1 MDEVTSTQGDQG
13 DVTEF
18 PSGGEL
24 QILRLAV
31 VAFCGAVLFVLAALA
46 IWGLAELL
54 STFKALLLP
63 ISLAGVMALVLHPLT
78 EFLCRRLHLPRVL
91 VVSVTVAAVLTATV
105 YGAWVLIPMLAEQV
119 SGLYEEG
126 AMLMRTI
133 HARFEA
139 RFPDAGDYL
148 QQQFDDV
155 EIASLVPSLENFV
168 AQLGSW
174 ISVFVGF
181 AFVPLFL
188 FFLLLSGSRI
198 KEQLAEQ
205 TAVFGLHVQEEIQ
218 YLVGVFVK
226 YVAAFFQGQ
235 LLIAMIMA
243 LLYSAGF
250 TIIGLDA
257 ALALGVF
264 SGLLNVVPFLGTVI
278 GLLLVVPH
286 AWLQDGGGPSLTLTA
301 IAVFALVQVVE
312 SWVLTPRI
320 MSDHSGLHPAMVIV
334 SLFFWGTVLG
344 GIIGVILAVPLS
356 AFVATLW
363 HQVRYRYARKVVGDF
378 DVRASESTSIV
389 SPDAER
395 DDLAPEAG
403 APAGP

>member
-1 MDEVTSTQGDQG
+1 MDSSAPPQAQARFA
-13 DVTEF
+13 EF

-24 QILRLAV
+24 QIVRLAL
-31 VAFCGAVLFVLAALA
+31 VAFCGAVLFVLAALS
-46 IWGLAELL
+46 IWGLAELM

-91 VVSVTVAAVLTATV
+91 IVAITVAAVLAATA
-105 YGAWVLIPMLAEQV
+105 YGAWQFVPLLAEQI
-119 SGLYEEG
+119 SGLYREG
-126 AMLMRTI
+126 STLFQTL
-133 HARFEA
+133 HARFA
-139 RFPDAGDYL
+139 DRFPGAGDYL
-148 QQQFDDV
+148 QQQFEDV
-155 EIASLVPSLENFV
+155 ELSSFAPSLEGFV
-168 AQLGSW
+168 TRIGSW
-174 ISVFVGF
+174 ISLVVGF

-188 FFLLLSGSRI
+188 FFLLMSGSRI
-198 KEQLAEQ
+198 KEELAEQ
-205 TAVFGLHVQEEIQ
+205 TSVFGLDVQEEIQ

-243 LLYSAGF
+243 LMYTVGF
-250 TIIGLDA
+250 TVIGLDA

-264 SGLLNVVPFLGTVI
+264 SGLLNIVPFLGTVV
-278 GLLLVVPH
+278 GLLLVVPY
-286 AWLQDGGGPSLTLTA
+286 AWLQDGGGPSLTLA
-301 IAVFALVQVVE
+301 ALAVFVLVQVVE
-312 SWVLTPRI
+312 SWGLTPRI
-320 MSDHSGLHPAMVIV
+320 MSEHSGLHPAMVVV

-378 DVRASESTSIV
+378 DVRASEESTVITPDPDSRD
-389 SPDAER
+389 SPSDAV
-395 DDLAPEAG
+395 
-403 APAGP
+403 APADT